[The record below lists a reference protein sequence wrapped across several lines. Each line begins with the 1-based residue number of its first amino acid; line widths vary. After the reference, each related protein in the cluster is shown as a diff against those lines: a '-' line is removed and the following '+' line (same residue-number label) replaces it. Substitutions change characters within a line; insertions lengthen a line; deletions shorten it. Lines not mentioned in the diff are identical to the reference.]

1 MFLQVNNLSKKFIS
15 GLECLKDINLKIN
28 KNDFISI
35 VGPSGCGKST
45 LLKIISNLTRASNGD
60 VVFGDNNKNIS
71 FVFQEPS
78 LLPWASVFDN
88 IKLPLKLKNN
98 KNEDNKV
105 NHYLQMVGLQDF
117 KNSFPRELSG
127 GMKMRVSL
135 ARALI
140 TEPELILFDE
150 PFSALDE
157 FTREQLNDE
166 ILSLKTIHQW
176 TSIFVTHNI
185 REAVYLSNR
194 VILLSKR
201 PGTII
206 HNINIPFAYPRK
218 PSIRQDYSFVDLS
231 NEISSKLNNNI
242 KEL

>member
-1 MFLQVNNLSKKFIS
+1 MFPKKKSQEIIPAEIS
-15 GLECLKDINLKIN
+15 E
-28 KNDFISI
+28 
-35 VGPSGCGKST
+35 
-45 LLKIISNLTRASNGD
+45 R
-60 VVFGDNNKNIS
+60 
-71 FVFQEPS
+71 
-78 LLPWASVFDN
+78 
-88 IKLPLKLKNN
+88 
-98 KNEDNKV
+98 
-105 NHYLQMVGLQDF
+105 
-117 KNSFPRELSG
+117 FPRELSG

-166 ILSLKTIHQW
+166 ILSLKKIHQW

-206 HNINIPFAYPRK
+206 HNIDVPFSYPRE
-218 PSIRQDYSFVDLS
+218 PSIRQEYSFVDLS
-231 NEISSKLNNNI
+231 NDIASKLNNNI

>member
-78 LLPWASVFDN
+78 LLPWASVF
-88 IKLPLKLKNN
+88 
-98 KNEDNKV
+98 EDNKV

-166 ILSLKTIHQW
+166 ILSLKTIHKW